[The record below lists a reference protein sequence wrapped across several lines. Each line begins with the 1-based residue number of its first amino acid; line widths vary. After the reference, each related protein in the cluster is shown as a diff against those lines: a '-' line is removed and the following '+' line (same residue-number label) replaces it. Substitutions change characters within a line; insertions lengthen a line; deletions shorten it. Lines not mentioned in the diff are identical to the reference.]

1 MPTYLRI
8 RGYRVYF
15 WTNESDEPIHFHIC
29 KGNPSHDDTKVWITK
44 DRTMVVA
51 HNKGHIPKTDMAH
64 IMIVM
69 ADNIEDYIA
78 FWNDTLED
86 LRFYEK

>member
-44 DRTMVVA
+44 DRRSSPITR
-51 HNKGHIPKTDMAH
+51 
-64 IMIVM
+64 
-69 ADNIEDYIA
+69 
-78 FWNDTLED
+78 DTFQRQTWLA
-86 LRFYEK
+86 L